1 MYHKYN
7 IMNINNICLWY
18 NMGKEDWKTVN
29 VKRSLLE
36 EVERIQRTDEARRA
50 GITNASQ
57 FVDLALREKIERFGR
72 LRFEHINMYE
82 DHVKILDN
90 KLGRAGRILSVYF
103 RDTRAWCEYCDEHMC
118 VHIQYAW
125 EIPGVR
131 EILTARKIAPPLS
144 GAG

>member
-7 IMNINNICLWY
+7 INDNNKICLRY

-29 VKRSLLE
+29 VKKAMMD
-36 EVERIQRTDEARRA
+36 EVERMLRTDAVRKD
-50 GITNASQ
+50 GITNMSQ
-57 FVDLALREKIERFGR
+57 FVDLALREKIERLER
-72 LRFEHINMYE
+72 MRFEHINMYE

-103 RDTRAWCEYCDEHMC
+103 RDSRAWCEYCDEHMC

-125 EIPGVR
+125 EIPDVR
-131 EILTARKIAPPLS
+131 EVLAARKIAPPPS